1 MNLVLTVFAPFFPN
15 GRITMYLLL
24 LPGRVFCNWLCSA
37 VILSRRNSS
46 SPTQIPT
53 IAACGV
59 ISTSTVK
66 QSVCSTIICRLQKSA
81 ATSANWKKNF
91 VRTIP
96 TVRNVP
102 LSPLPVVCTRT
113 SKNVA
118 VQAKQINQLI
128 SDSPYP
134 TLVCGDFNSLPSSYV
149 YQTVKGEKMNDG
161 FQTCGH
167 GYMYTFRY
175 FKHLLR
181 IDYILHS
188 SEFQGVD
195 YFSPDLEYSDHNPV
209 VMRMRL

>member
-1 MNLVLTVFAPFFPN
+1 M
-15 GRITMYLLL
+15 
-24 LPGRVFCNWLCSA
+24 
-37 VILSRRNSS
+37 
-46 SPTQIPT
+46 
-53 IAACGV
+53 
-59 ISTSTVK
+59 ISTLTAK
-66 QSVCSTIICRLQKSA
+66 QSVCSTIICRLRKSA
-81 ATSANWKKNF
+81 ATSAKLEKELRADDTDRAERAALTLADGLHENFKK
-91 VRTIP
+91 R
-96 TVRNVP
+96 
-102 LSPLPVVCTRT
+102 
-113 SKNVA
+113 A
-118 VQAKQINQLI
+118 AQAEHINQLI

-195 YFSPDLEYSDHNPV
+195 YFSPGFGV
-209 VMRMRL
+209 